1 VNIGVFVSVA
11 SAASVEF
18 FETAAI
24 AYAIASSGYKQEAYW
39 GTLSGLFLVGV
50 ATAILRTGLQIIPL
64 YLLQII
70 IGLSLLWFGWGWVK
84 KSVLRQVKGKR
95 AGWIADPL
103 TSEGISLET
112 NHQGFSKINFL
123 LMTKSSALEA
133 LEVAIVVITFGLA
146 SGAWNEALLGAL
158 LALFL
163 TVIVVA
169 LLHGYLVKVPEVL
182 IKLSAGIM
190 LISFGTFWLGEGI
203 GFHWPLG
210 DFTLLLL
217 VGFYVLICFLV
228 IEWLKKK
235 E

>member
-1 VNIGVFVSVA
+1 
-11 SAASVEF
+11 
-18 FETAAI
+18 
-24 AYAIASSGYKQEAYW
+24 
-39 GTLSGLFLVGV
+39 
-50 ATAILRTGLQIIPL
+50 
-64 YLLQII
+64 
-70 IGLSLLWFGWGWVK
+70 
-84 KSVLRQVKGKR
+84 
-95 AGWIADPL
+95 
-103 TSEGISLET
+103 
-112 NHQGFSKINFL
+112 
-123 LMTKSSALEA
+123 
-133 LEVAIVVITFGLA
+133 VITFGLA